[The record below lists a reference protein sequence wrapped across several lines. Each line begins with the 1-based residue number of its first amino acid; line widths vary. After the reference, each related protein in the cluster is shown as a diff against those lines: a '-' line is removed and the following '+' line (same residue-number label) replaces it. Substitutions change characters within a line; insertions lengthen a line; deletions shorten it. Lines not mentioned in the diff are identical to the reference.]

1 MLIYSVASGSRPFSA
16 IDRDTTVIRRA
27 AQGERP
33 ANPNTG
39 LFATRSGNRIF
50 QLVGDMWHHEPGSRP
65 SINEVLSQLG
75 VIRVSLMAPPP
86 VNLACAFHS
95 LFYVG

>member
-16 IDRDTTVIRRA
+16 MNQDTAVMTRVA
-27 AQGERP
+27 CGERP

-39 LFATRSGNRIF
+39 LFATPSGNRIF

-75 VIRVSLMAPPP
+75 VIRIEFL
-86 VNLACAFHS
+86 
-95 LFYVG
+95 